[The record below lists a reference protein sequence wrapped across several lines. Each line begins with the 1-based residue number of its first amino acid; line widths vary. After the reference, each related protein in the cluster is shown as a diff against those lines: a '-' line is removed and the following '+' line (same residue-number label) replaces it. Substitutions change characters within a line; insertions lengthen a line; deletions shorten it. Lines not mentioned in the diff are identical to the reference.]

1 MSIMWQRFVLV
12 GGALL
17 LSACASLEGDNI
29 LVIATP
35 NSAVKP
41 EIKNA
46 AVLRILPYTDE
57 RLEKSPR
64 LLGVATAHVI
74 GMTSKQLQVDR
85 DLAEVVTSS
94 LRQQFAKAGFEVAS
108 DTTQAAKFELSGKVK
123 QLTLDVKDRDEVNL
137 AVETTVK
144 DLATGQ
150 VIWSAVVNEKNDRF
164 AGVSGNT
171 KSDVVDYLQREL
183 RVVSSKTVDAV
194 NTLLMAAYP
203 AFFNLTPGTKTIAGV
218 TVNTA
223 PVLTAAQPVASVPVL
238 PTPASTQGMLQVSSQ
253 PARAKVYVDEV
264 YFGLTP
270 LNVNL
275 DAGVHTLSLKQTGY
289 KTATEKVSVR
299 KGEQTELEIQ
309 LER

>member
-1 MSIMWQRFVLV
+1 
-12 GGALL
+12 
-17 LSACASLEGDNI
+17 
-29 LVIATP
+29 
-35 NSAVKP
+35 
-41 EIKNA
+41 
-46 AVLRILPYTDE
+46 
-57 RLEKSPR
+57 
-64 LLGVATAHVI
+64 
-74 GMTSKQLQVDR
+74 
-85 DLAEVVTSS
+85 
-94 LRQQFAKAGFEVAS
+94 
-108 DTTQAAKFELSGKVK
+108 VK
-123 QLTLDVKDRDEVNL
+123 QLTLDVKDRDEANI

-150 VIWSAVVNEKNDRF
+150 VIWSALVNEKNDRF

-183 RVVSSKTVDAV
+183 RVVSNKTVDAV

-203 AFFNLTPGTKTIAGV
+203 ALFNLTPGTKTIAGV

-223 PVLTAAQPVASVPVL
+223 PVFTAAQPVASVPVL
-238 PTPASTQGMLQVSSQ
+238 PTPANNQGILQVSSQ

-270 LNVNL
+270 LSVNL
-275 DAGVHTLSLKQTGY
+275 DVGVHSLTLKQTGY
-289 KTATEKVSVR
+289 QTVTEKVSVR